1 MKEIIIVMTT
11 LGMGGAEKSLISML
25 NSVSPIF
32 LTKNDIKVDLLVTE
46 SDSPLLKDI
55 PKYVNIISAPR
66 LFSLFSSSKK
76 KALEKSRV
84 KIDVYVLKL
93 LWSIMGKAFYKN
105 LSSNEAYWA
114 ANRCFIPRLKKRYD
128 LCLAYMNG
136 TATYYAI
143 DKVQADKKVVWI
155 HNDYEKL
162 GYTNSFQRHFFD
174 VADKIV
180 TISNL
185 CLESIVRNFS
195 NLKSKVIVLEN
206 ISNRTIIRNKA
217 NEFYPDEYGDI
228 SGIKIL
234 SVGRLNKQ
242 KGFDIGIEVA
252 QQLKLRGIQ
261 FNWFII
267 GEGEERKNLQMKI
280 NNANLSREVFL
291 LGLRDNPYPYIN
303 GCDIFFQPSRYEGKS
318 ITLDEAMILT
328 KPIVVSDY
336 DTVVDSVVDNVTG
349 LISKIDSESF
359 AKNII
364 RLIDDIN
371 LASCLSENLK
381 KMINGNEKEIEK
393 YYNLILECIN

>member
-32 LTKNDIKVDLLVTE
+32 LIKNDIKVDLLVTE

-55 PKYVNIISAPR
+55 PKYVNIISTPR

-84 KIDVYVLKL
+84 KIDVYVLKF
-93 LWSIMGKAFYKN
+93 LWSIMGKSFYKN
-105 LSSNEAYWA
+105 LSPNEAYWA

-143 DKVQADKKVVWI
+143 DKVQANKKVVWI

-174 VADKIV
+174 VAYKIV

-185 CLESIVRNFS
+185 CLESIVRNFN
-195 NLKSKVIVLEN
+195 NLKNKVIVLEN
-206 ISNRTIIRNKA
+206 ISNRIIIRNKA
-217 NEFYPDEYGDI
+217 NEFYPNEYGDI
-228 SGIKIL
+228 SGTKII
-234 SVGRLNKQ
+234 SVGRLNRQ

-252 QQLKLRGIQ
+252 QQLKLRGVQ
-261 FNWFII
+261 FKWFII
-267 GEGEERKNLQMKI
+267 GEGEERQNLQLKI
-280 NNANLSREVFL
+280 DKANLSREVIL

-318 ITLDEAMILT
+318 ITLDEAMILA

-336 DTVVDSVVDNVTG
+336 DTVMDSIVDNVTG

-364 RLIDDIN
+364 RLIDDNN
-371 LASCLSENLK
+371 LSSCLSENLQ
-381 KMINGNEKEIEK
+381 KMMNGNEKEIEK

>member
-93 LWSIMGKAFYKN
+93 LWSIMGKFFYKN

-114 ANRCFIPRLKKRYD
+114 ANRCFIPKLKKRYD

-143 DKVQADKKVVWI
+143 DKVQAGKKVVWV

-162 GYTNSFQRHFFD
+162 GYTDSFQRHFFD
-174 VADKIV
+174 VAYKIV

-185 CLESIVRNFS
+185 CLESIVRHFS
-195 NLKSKVIVLEN
+195 NYKNKAIILEN
-206 ISNRTIIRNKA
+206 ISNRTIILNKA
-217 NEFYPDEYGDI
+217 KEFYPHEFGDI
-228 SGIKIL
+228 SGTKIL

-242 KGFDIGIEVA
+242 KGFDIGVEVA
-252 QQLKLRGIQ
+252 LQLKLRGVQ
-261 FNWFII
+261 FKWFII
-267 GEGEERKNLQMKI
+267 GEGEERQNLQRKI
-280 NNANLSREVFL
+280 DKENLSREVFL

-318 ITLDEAMILT
+318 ITLDEAMILA

-336 DTVVDSVVDNVTG
+336 DTVADSIIDSVTG
-349 LISKIDSESF
+349 LISKLNSESF
-359 AKNII
+359 AKNIN
-364 RLIDDIN
+364 RLIDDNN

-381 KMINGNEKEIEK
+381 KIMNGNEKEIEK
-393 YYNLILECIN
+393 YYDLILDCIN